1 VHEKKKRE
9 WADTS
14 HEKEWVIDGYEV
26 KAGSLKDALMVEVRY
41 RMPLYAAVL
50 EDQHDDEQDFLYEKE
65 QMLDEL
71 DEEDEEPSDEAVW
84 DRVWDSRSVWCD
96 HAFWDITHK
105 NATADDMLEA
115 IHLHWGC
122 VEIHAIQC
130 ERNYCDELVDV
141 QENHPCPSCD
151 YFFCQ
156 ECVDEDEDGECP
168 GCGHKRTALDAMV
181 QAVEDA
187 RKEAA

>member
-1 VHEKKKRE
+1 MDEKKKRE
-9 WADTS
+9 WAETS

-50 EDQHDDEQDFLYEKE
+50 EDQHDDEQDFLCEKE

-71 DEEDEEPSDEAVW
+71 DEEDEEPSDEQVW
-84 DRVWDSRSVWCD
+84 GRVWDSRSVWCD
-96 HAFWDITHK
+96 HAFWDITRK

-115 IHLHWGC
+115 INLHWGC

-130 ERNYCDELVDV
+130 DRSYCDELVDV
-141 QENHPCPSCD
+141 HENHPCPRCD
-151 YFFCQ
+151 YFYCQ
-156 ECVDEDEDGECP
+156 ECRDEDEEGECP
-168 GCGHKRTALDAMV
+168 GCGHRRTALDAMA

-187 RKEAA
+187 KKEAA

>member
-1 VHEKKKRE
+1 MDEKKKNE
-9 WADTS
+9 WAGTA

-41 RMPLYAAVL
+41 RMPLYAAIL
-50 EDQHDDEQDFLYEKE
+50 EDQQDDEHDFEHEKE
-65 QMLDEL
+65 YMLSEL
-71 DEEDEEPSDEAVW
+71 EEGEDEPSDDDVW
-84 DRVWDSRSVWCD
+84 QRVWDTRSLWCD
-96 HAFWDITHK
+96 DAFFSITHQ
-105 NATADDMLEA
+105 NATHQDMLEA
-115 IHLHWGC
+115 VNLNWDC
-122 VEIHAIQC
+122 VDIHAIQC
-130 ERNYCDELVDV
+130 ERSYCDELVDV

-156 ECVDEDEDGECP
+156 ECRDEDEEGECP
-168 GCGHKRTALDAMV
+168 GCGYKRTALDAMA